1 MAGHSFMWVR
11 SLPRAQGLHRK
22 RGVFGPVVVGACGGQ
37 ARPQIDGA
45 LAYLSG
51 SSSKSRPFWACY
63 DGAYWHKAAP

>member
-22 RGVFGPVVVGACGGQ
+22 RGVFGPVLVGACEGRASPLAGE
-37 ARPQIDGA
+37 R

-51 SSSKSRPFWACY
+51 SPLKTR
-63 DGAYWHKAAP
+63 